1 MFERDKGDRQG
12 PVEVELALQDGQKLN
27 GKLIVPPGRSLPEV
41 LNSASTFVEFHSAG
55 GGRTFIA
62 KSALRGVTP
71 ADIPAAPELWA
82 GPTQGANFDPYAILG
97 ISSSS
102 SRDDVRDAYLRL
114 AKLYHPDRYATTELP
129 QEVRDYLAVM
139 VRRINAAHESVQ
151 TRMQKR
157 AAKQE
162 PIFTRAGYGS

>member
-27 GKLIVPPGRSLPEV
+27 GKLILPPGRSLTDV
-41 LNSASTFVEFHSAG
+41 LNSASTFVEFHSVG

-62 KSALRGVTP
+62 KSALHCVTP
-71 ADIPAAPELWA
+71 ANLPPAPELWA
-82 GPTQGANFDPYAILG
+82 GPTQGANFDPFAILG
-97 ISSSS
+97 VDPSS
-102 SRDDVRDAYLRL
+102 SRDDVREAYLRL

-129 QEVRDYLAVM
+129 KEVRDYLAVM
-139 VRRINAAHESVQ
+139 VRRINAAHDSVQ
-151 TRMQKR
+151 TSMQRK

-162 PIFTRAGYGS
+162 PIFTKAGHGA